1 MKRLVASTQYGDWK
15 GSVRADDS
23 GFRESLGQL
32 LVEKKLV
39 NEGEH
44 LIAASLWVGENHGK
58 KLGMVSVEAY
68 LFTGLEGYP
77 NIQVAIGFLLTF
89 QKIQHFTDKRRNRSQ
104 WARDCRGS
112 LSFTQKV
119 CTVPGAWGSSMQ
131 WFRAPAR
138 PILVFLPPFRNF
150 IPCGNGVFN

>member
-1 MKRLVASTQYGDWK
+1 MCYNFLKREDSMKRLVASTQYGDWK

-58 KLGMVSVEAY
+58 KLGMAY

-77 NIQVAIGFLLTF
+77 NIQVALETISGAIPVRIVKLNMSLSDFFLLF
-89 QKIQHFTDKRRNRSQ
+89 KRFSILLT
-104 WARDCRGS
+104 RGAID
-112 LSFTQKV
+112 L
-119 CTVPGAWGSSMQ
+119 
-131 WFRAPAR
+131 
-138 PILVFLPPFRNF
+138 
-150 IPCGNGVFN
+150 NGREIVEAH